1 MTGTPRQQQALAFIK
16 QYIAARGY
24 APTYVEIGKAMNLKS
39 KSGVHRLVIGMEARG
54 LIRRTPDKWRSIV
67 ITKS

>member
-39 KSGVHRLVIGMEARG
+39 KSGVHRLVIGMEVAA
-54 LIRRTPDKWRSIV
+54 
-67 ITKS
+67 